1 MLFSFIQVAYTKIIN
16 ILKAFYPN
24 STVVELLTREP
35 KIKGLNPAR
44 NCQQSYIFFQIS
56 IFSLQRNFVLR
67 LMEIASLKIAYVIGS
82 YKSMLLAN
90 VQAKPV

>member
-24 STVVELLTREP
+24 STAVELLTHEP
-35 KIKGLNPAR
+35 KTKGSDPAK
-44 NCQQSYIFFQIS
+44 NCQQSCIFSKFLF
-56 IFSLQRNFVLR
+56 FSLQRNFVLR

-90 VQAKPV
+90 VQAQPV